1 MLAQE
6 EGHPSTC
13 EDELYEDE
21 SELAPPDEIPVG
33 SGEGACGGRNEDEA
47 YIEALEPLK
56 FDTAELVVRIQRF

>member
-21 SELAPPDEIPVG
+21 IPVG
-33 SGEGACGGRNEDEA
+33 SGEGTCGGRNEDEA

-56 FDTAELVVRIQRF
+56 FDTAELVVRIQWF